1 MPCFGGKLKPVCLI
15 NLFRSKTLLNKDFK
29 CSELKILIN
38 LNYALCLCLI
48 WLVVFEILSWQTRW
62 LVDITQGGTFL
73 VVEAVVQSRGWHGSE
88 FSNLSRPTPTKINL
102 FPSQSHKKLGENPV
116 PSTPGRMTPIPS
128 HSRVG
133 FFFLRRNLSVTV
145 KI

>member
-1 MPCFGGKLKPVCLI
+1 MFLNEVYSGDIKASVAFSLQLEGDTGVNSQTSPVPLPQKLI
-15 NLFRSKTLLNKDFK
+15 S
-29 CSELKILIN
+29 
-38 LNYALCLCLI
+38 
-48 WLVVFEILSWQTRW
+48 
-62 LVDITQGGTFL
+62 
-73 VVEAVVQSRGWHGSE
+73 
-88 FSNLSRPTPTKINL
+88 SRPNPT
-102 FPSQSHKKLGENPV
+102 KKLGENPV